1 MDVLR
6 SLLFTVKPVLCDL
19 NFQGNIEL
27 GSLKTGGHLIQVPFK
42 INKRSCTRKELEP
55 LLGHLNVLSLVI
67 LPCRAFVTYLY
78 KLISWPINRY
88 KIIQQMKNNTD
99 IVI

>member
-27 GSLKTGGHLIQVPFK
+27 GSLKTGGHLIQV
-42 INKRSCTRKELEP
+42 
-55 LLGHLNVLSLVI
+55 
-67 LPCRAFVTYLY
+67 
-78 KLISWPINRY
+78 
-88 KIIQQMKNNTD
+88 
-99 IVI
+99 